1 MAVTFICEKPP
12 SSKSCDQNKVLR
24 FKTAVRTN
32 IWQDSARKGILLLK
46 KKIYLLH
53 VPGPT
58 IKFKVNPVDGV
69 TEKQCG
75 GYYSKSHPT

>member
-32 IWQDSARKGILLLK
+32 IWQDSARKGILL
-46 KKIYLLH
+46 
-53 VPGPT
+53 
-58 IKFKVNPVDGV
+58 
-69 TEKQCG
+69 
-75 GYYSKSHPT
+75 